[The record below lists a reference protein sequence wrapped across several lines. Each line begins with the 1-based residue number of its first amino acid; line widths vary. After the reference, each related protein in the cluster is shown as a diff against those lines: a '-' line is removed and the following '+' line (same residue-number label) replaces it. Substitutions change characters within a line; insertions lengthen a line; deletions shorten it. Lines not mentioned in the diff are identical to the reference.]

1 MFKWISLIC
10 VSAMLITYLNYTL
23 SALQDIINLQ
33 QSTTDQLEIILD
45 QLVKNNV
52 IDLDTYQL
60 IINMRG
66 K

>member
-10 VSAMLITYLNYTL
+10 VCAMLFAYLNYTL
-23 SALQDIINLQ
+23 SALQDVINLQ
-33 QSTTDQLEIILD
+33 QSTVDQLELVLD

-66 K
+66 E